1 MYVWILIIIAIYCI
15 LPISFMNYIILYIIF
30 IMILIPISIVK
41 YIIGIVKT
49 EKFKKIRLSN
59 SYLRLRK

>member
-30 IMILIPISIVK
+30 IMILIP
-41 YIIGIVKT
+41 YINS
-49 EKFKKIRLSN
+49 KIYNRN
-59 SYLRLRK
+59 CKNRKI